1 MILRKKAGDRED
13 NLSALK
19 ESVVSIEMWTMA
31 NQQRMLQR
39 LPRARRYLWQINTS
53 MHQKDSLKDI
63 YSMNDDIN
71 SSADGQNQSS

>member
-19 ESVVSIEMWTMA
+19 ESVVSIGMWTMA